1 MDVRFVPF
9 EEIDVTRWNSCIHFA
24 INGNV
29 FGYHWF
35 LKNVSREFDALVEG
49 NYESVMPLISRASR
63 WNYPQLF
70 HPNEIGRLGIFSV
83 HVLSPPRIQKFIDSI
98 PDTFLGQ
105 QISFNEYNKSVIKD
119 MPDTKSSPWYQLD
132 LSPPYEIIQ
141 SGYHAEVLNQIEDS
155 RDQNWMPHSHIKPE
169 ELVEF
174 FASIDSDTDTHMW
187 MRIHY
192 NLMHRGTAF
201 PTVYANSDGEIGA
214 AALFTYYNG
223 FFTLLNFKA
232 KPNLEKPLFYLMSDD
247 LIRLHADRALRF
259 DFNLFGEDFHAD
271 KLGAIKKDVY
281 RIDTTPKWGKIFRH
295 WMGQ

>member
-9 EEIDVTRWNSCIHFA
+9 DEIDVTRWNSCIHFA

-49 NYESVMPLISRASR
+49 NYESVMPLISRTSK

-70 HPNEIGRLGIFSV
+70 HPNDIGRLGIFSV
-83 HVLSPPRIQKFIDSI
+83 HVLSPPRIQKFIEAI
-98 PDTFLGQ
+98 PSTYLGQ
-105 QISFNEYNKSVIKD
+105 QISFNEYNKSIIKD
-119 MPDTKSSPWYQLD
+119 LPDATSSAWYQLD
-132 LSPPYEIIQ
+132 LSAPYEIIQ
-141 SGYHAEVLNQIEDS
+141 NGYDPKALDLIENG

-169 ELVEF
+169 ELVDF
-174 FASIDSDTDTHMW
+174 FATIDGDTDTHMW

-201 PTVYANSDGEIGA
+201 PTVYCGSDGEIGA

-232 KPNLEKPLFYLMSDD
+232 KPQVEESLFLLMADD
-247 LIRLHADRALRF
+247 LIRLHAERPLRF
-259 DFNLFGEDFHAD
+259 DFNLFGEDLKAD
-271 KLGAIKKDVY
+271 KLGAIKKEVY
-281 RIDTTPKWGKIFRH
+281 KVDTNPKWGKIFRH
-295 WMGQ
+295 WVGT